1 MIIWDLCSGL
11 GGWTHAFDKH
21 VYRFDNSDLVQHV
34 SGTFKEDVRDW
45 KQWILKYPKPDVIVA
60 SPPCLEFSNGYNA
73 PRPKAKREGIA
84 FNPDLSILKACKEII
99 DFHNPRWWI
108 IENVAGASKDFSK
121 QLGMPPRQ
129 IIGPMF
135 LWGYF
140 PYLPIST
147 ASMGEARAGKTNDW
161 NIGDP
166 LRANKRA
173 MIPLEVSQA
182 LYDVCYNQQTLKE
195 WGFELL

>member
-1 MIIWDLCSGL
+1 VIIWDLCSGL
-11 GGWTHAFDKH
+11 GGWTQAFEKH
-21 VYRFDNSDLVQHV
+21 VYRFDNSDLVQDV
-34 SGTFKEDVRDW
+34 SGTFQEDVREW
-45 KQWILKYPKPDVIVA
+45 KKWILKYPKPDVIVA

-73 PRPKAKREGIA
+73 PRPKAKREGIE

-99 DFHNPRWWI
+99 DFHNPKWWI
-108 IENVAGASKDFSK
+108 IENVAGASKDFTK
-121 QLGMPPRQ
+121 ELGMPPRQ

-140 PYLPIST
+140 PYLPIT
-147 ASMGEARAGKTNDW
+147 HAKMGENGKTQDW

-182 LYDVCYNQQTLKE
+182 LHDVCFNQQTLKE
-195 WGFELL
+195 WGFEML

>member
-11 GGWTHAFDKH
+11 GGWTQAFDKH

-34 SGTFKEDVRDW
+34 PGTFQEDVREW

-73 PRPKAKREGIA
+73 PRPKAKREGIE

-99 DFHNPRWWI
+99 DFHNPNWWI
-108 IENVAGASKDFSK
+108 IENVAGASKDFTK

-129 IIGPMF
+129 IIGPML

-140 PYLPIST
+140 PYLPIQH
-147 ASMGEARAGKTNDW
+147 AEMKKTEDW
-161 NIGDP
+161 GIGDP
-166 LRANKRA
+166 FRANKRA
-173 MIPLEVSQA
+173 MIPIEVSEA
-182 LYDVCYNQQTLKE
+182 LYDVCCNQQTLKE
-195 WGFELL
+195 WGFEVL

>member
-11 GGWTHAFDKH
+11 GGWTQAFEKH
-21 VYRFDNSDLVQHV
+21 VYRFDNSDLICARVP
-34 SGTFKEDVRDW
+34 GTFPHDVRDW
-45 KQWILKYPKPDVIVA
+45 KKWIYKYPKPDVIVA
-60 SPPCLEFSNGYNA
+60 SPPCLEFSNGYSA
-73 PRPKAKREGIA
+73 PRPKAKREGIE

-99 DFHNPRWWI
+99 DFINPKWWI
-108 IENVAGASKDFSK
+108 IENVAGASKDFT
-121 QLGMPPRQ
+121 QELGMPPRQ
-129 IIGPMF
+129 IIGPML

-140 PYLPIST
+140 PYLPIT
-147 ASMGEARAGKTNDW
+147 HARMGENGKTQDW

-182 LYDVCYNQQTLKE
+182 LHDVCFTQTLLE
-195 WGFELL
+195 DF

>member
-11 GGWTHAFDKH
+11 GGWTQAFEKH

-34 SGTFKEDVRDW
+34 PGTFQEDVLDW
-45 KQWILKYPKPDVIVA
+45 KKWVLKYPKPDVIVA

-73 PRPKAKREGIA
+73 PRPKAKREGIE
-84 FNPDLSILKACKEII
+84 FNPDLSLLKACKEII
-99 DFHNPRWWI
+99 EFHNPKWWI
-108 IENVAGASKDFSK
+108 IENVAGASKDFTK
-121 QLGMPPRQ
+121 ELGMPPRQ
-129 IIGPMF
+129 IIGPML

-140 PYLPIST
+140 PYLPIAHAT
-147 ASMGEARAGKTNDW
+147 MGENGKSQIW

-166 LRANKRA
+166 LKANKRA

-195 WGFELL
+195 WGFELLG

>member
-11 GGWTHAFDKH
+11 GGWTQAFDKH
-21 VYRFDNSDLVQHV
+21 VYRFDNSDLVQHI
-34 SGTFKEDVRDW
+34 SGTFKEDVREW
-45 KQWILKYPKPDVIVA
+45 EHWFYKYPKPDVIVA

-73 PRPKAKREGIA
+73 PRPTAKREGIQ
-84 FNPDLSILKACKEII
+84 FEPDLSILKACKQII
-99 DFHNPRWWI
+99 DLLEPKWWI
-108 IENVAGASKDFSK
+108 IENVAGASKDFTK
-121 QLGMPPRQ
+121 ELKMPPRQ

-140 PYLPIST
+140 PYLPISNAT
-147 ASMGEARAGKTNDW
+147 MEKTQDW

-173 MIPLEVSQA
+173 MVPLEVSQA
-182 LYDVCYNQQTLKE
+182 LLDVCNNQTTLE
-195 WGFELL
+195 DW

>member
-11 GGWTHAFDKH
+11 GGWTQAFDKH

-34 SGTFKEDVRDW
+34 SGTFQEDVREW

-60 SPPCLEFSNGYNA
+60 SPPCLEFSTAYAA
-73 PRPKAKREGIA
+73 PRSIARRAGIE
-84 FNPDLSILKACKEII
+84 FEPDLSILKSCKEII
-99 DFHNPRWWI
+99 DFHNPKWWI
-108 IENVAGASKDFSK
+108 IENVSGASKDFTK

-129 IIGPMF
+129 IIGPML

-140 PYLPIST
+140 PYLPVKDVI
-147 ASMGEARAGKTNDW
+147 MGSPGGKTVDW
-161 NIGDP
+161 DKGDP

-182 LYDVCYNQQTLKE
+182 LYDVCFTQTLLE
-195 WGFELL
+195 DF